1 MIPREEFLVIAL
13 TRLGGKELVVNADH
27 VLTVEATPD
36 TVIMLTTGSRVMVK
50 ESVDEVVDRV
60 AAWKRRVHH
69 GPSFKATVVPLHRQ
83 D

>member
-1 MIPREEFLVIAL
+1 MGSGEEPLVIAL

-27 VLTVEATPD
+27 VLTVESTPD
-36 TVIMLTTGSRVMVK
+36 TVIVLTTGSCLMVK

-60 AAWKRRVHH
+60 AAWKRRVLQ
-69 GPSFKATVVPLHRQ
+69 GPAFRATVVPLHRQ